1 MLSIQGFVSYT
12 DCFTVVVVFWGDW
25 HTPKCGIPAIGIQ
38 QNLQRSEVSEAL
50 RVDRLG
56 KL

>member
-1 MLSIQGFVSYT
+1 M

-25 HTPKCGIPAIGIQ
+25 HTIKCGFPAIGNVSRLSFDEKQ
-38 QNLQRSEVSEAL
+38 RNLQRYVVSEAL

-56 KL
+56 KF